1 MSAIPYCD
9 DVLYPSVSL
18 LQLVDVAKNLG
29 VAVTRVQQL
38 LRDQQLIAVRRDG
51 VLGVPE
57 LFFDETGEI
66 VKWLPG
72 LVAVLHDGGFKDE
85 EILQWLFRED
95 DSLPGT
101 PVQALHGDLAR
112 EVIRRAQAMGF

>member
-9 DVLYPSVSL
+9 DVLDPSVSL

-57 LFFDETGEI
+57 LFFDETGET

-72 LVAVLHDGGFKDE
+72 LIAVLHDGGFKDE

-101 PVQALHGDLAR
+101 PVQALHGHLAR

>member
-1 MSAIPYCD
+1 M
-9 DVLYPSVSL
+9 
-18 LQLVDVAKNLG
+18 VDVAKNLG

-57 LFFDETGEI
+57 LFFDETGET

-72 LVAVLHDGGFKDE
+72 LIAVLHDGGFKDE
-85 EILQWLFRED
+85 EILLWLFRED
-95 DSLPGT
+95 DSLPGA